1 MKRVI
6 LLWAAI
12 WVFGNCNTKLDT
24 TCSVFMQ
31 PVKDKRSLLKMGFVH
46 PAAKTLDSIAF
57 AIPPGATKDI
67 NQSQEKW
74 NDNLLT
80 KRINDTDVIYTFGK
94 EDLISVQILVNHAD
108 PTKLLNLLDT
118 LDFERIGPA
127 SSPRLVFVNKQAN
140 IRYEMFLLAG
150 QAIFTDRILA
160 NDGTGKP
167 Q

>member
-12 WVFGNCNTKLDT
+12 WLFGNCNTKLDT

-31 PVKDKRSLLKMGFVH
+31 PAKDKRSLLKMGFVH
-46 PAAKTLDSIAF
+46 PAAKTLDSIAL
-57 AIPPGATKDI
+57 AIPPGAMENI
-67 NQSQEKW
+67 SQSQEKW

-80 KRINDTDVIYTFGK
+80 KRINDTDVLYTFGK
-94 EDLISVQILVNHAD
+94 EDLIGVQIQVNHVD

-118 LDFERIGPA
+118 LGFERIGVA
-127 SSPRLVFVNKQAN
+127 RGPRQVFVNKQAN
-140 IRYEMFLLAG
+140 IRYEMFFSAD
-150 QAIFTDRILA
+150 QAIFTDRILG